1 MSNEEGG
8 GYSRQHLYIS
18 RDALRADLAEMEL
31 RLRIFIEAELHK
43 KADHHDMLEISARVR
58 ELENLR
64 RARDRGELTP
74 ALERQVRA
82 LARTEADSETAR
94 EWTGRERFLA
104 VISVC
109 TAAAMLLLSILLAI
123 HGGGF

>member
-8 GYSRQHLYIS
+8 GYFRQPLT

-31 RLRIFIEAELHK
+31 RLRIFIEAEMFK
-43 KADHHDMLEISARVR
+43 KANHSDVLDIAARVR

-74 ALERQVRA
+74 ALSREVRA
-82 LARTEADSETAR
+82 LARAEADSEKDR
-94 EWTGRERFLA
+94 EWTGRDRVLA
-104 VISVC
+104 VVSVL